1 MQKIDVEHVETP
13 PLCVEQ
19 KNAQKEGHVVKR
31 NYCWGYVVLH
41 IHTAADC
48 AVGLCVKLAT
58 CRSLF
63 SVLALHPNV
72 VEMLVEN
79 ILRDILG

>member
-1 MQKIDVEHVETP
+1 MQEKTDVEHVEIP

-19 KNAQKEGHVVKR
+19 KNAQKKGHVVKR

-48 AVGLCVKLAT
+48 AVGLV
-58 CRSLF
+58 
-63 SVLALHPNV
+63 
-72 VEMLVEN
+72 
-79 ILRDILG
+79 